1 MIERIRKASSGNI
14 LRGLLC
20 ALTAAFYIGAI
31 FSPDLPEIFTGFWKI
46 ISNPA
51 VLTKDYFFSEIG
63 SVSGTMLN
71 FALTGTFFCALMF
84 LPGATINGVT
94 LAAYGLSV
102 GFCSYGINFLNIMPF
117 QIGILI
123 YSKIK
128 KMPFV
133 KNLNLA
139 MFSCALG
146 PLVSEVLFRYPGTE
160 VHGITLLGV
169 VLALAIGIA
178 RKTLA
183 IVRQNIVFSLV
194 VKIGCLLLTALGI
207 TNMWWAIFADVGVMV
222 LAVLNATRALRAPQ
236 V

>member
-1 MIERIRKASSGNI
+1 MIERIRKASSSDI

-46 ISNPA
+46 ITNPA

-84 LPGATINGVT
+84 LPGANITGVT
-94 LAAYGLSV
+94 VAAYGLSV
-102 GFCSYGINFLNIMPF
+102 GFCSYGINFLNILPF
-117 QIGILI
+117 QVGILL
-123 YSKIK
+123 YSRIK

-146 PLVSEVLFRYPGTE
+146 PLVIIQGADGHACGNAFTVNGDHFAGP
-160 VHGITLLGV
+160 
-169 VLALAIGIA
+169 
-178 RKTLA
+178 
-183 IVRQNIVFSLV
+183 SLV
-194 VKIGCLLLTALGI
+194 FFRKQTAVARAAVCQICSGI
-207 TNMWWAIFADVGVMV
+207 RSW
-222 LAVLNATRALRAPQ
+222 P
-236 V
+236 